1 MGSFSITCTEGESGF
16 KYGDELVVSGGPG
29 ISVLLASSCTLSLQA
44 NAVYDWMARDE
55 LLGRPSN
62 QTGLAAWYL
71 GPLLNFTWGE
81 HFSANAG
88 VDMPLSIDN
97 NGRQSVPDYRIHG
110 GFSWR
115 F

>member
-1 MGSFSITCTEGESGF
+1 M
-16 KYGDELVVSGGPG
+16 VSGGPG
-29 ISVLLASSCTLSLQA
+29 GYVLLNRSCTFSLQA
-44 NAVYDWMARDE
+44 NAVYDQMARDE

-62 QTGLAAWYL
+62 QTGLTAWYL
-71 GPLLNFTWGE
+71 GPLLSFTWGE

-88 VDMPLSIDN
+88 VDVPLGLDN

-110 GFSWR
+110 GLSWR